1 MKRTLAIVGSG
12 ISGMG
17 ALYALRDEFAIT
29 LYEKADRI
37 GGHTHTVTVDDPSGP
52 LPVDTGFIVYNTT
65 TYPLLT
71 RLFEEL
77 RIKTEW
83 SDMSFGVQN
92 LDTGLEW
99 AGHNLGRVF
108 AQKKNL
114 VRPAFWRMVL
124 EILRFNRTAL
134 RRAQEN
140 SEEISLGDF
149 LRNDRYSNYFIDN
162 YIVPMG
168 SAVWS
173 TPARNMLDFPARTF
187 IEFFSN
193 HGFLEVERRVRWRT
207 VSGGSHSYLK
217 AILDEAKPE
226 IQTAQAVTSVRR
238 TASGKVELRT
248 ALEKR
253 EFDFVL
259 MASHANET
267 LSMLEDPTHAES
279 DLLSR
284 FHYQKNQAVLHYDE
298 SVLPSDPRCHAAWN
312 FRTKSG
318 VQAIAYSMRRLQ
330 NIQSDRH
337 YIVSLGEFERIDQ
350 SKIIRSMAYEHPLFD
365 LNTAQAQKSLHIL
378 NETGPIFFSG
388 SYFRYGFHE
397 DGLWSASRAARRILD
412 VSRQLLRV

>member
-37 GGHTHTVTVDDPSGP
+37 GGHTHTVTVEDPSGP

-77 RIKTEW
+77 KIKTEW

-99 AGHNLGRVF
+99 AGHNLGSVF

-114 VRPAFWRMVL
+114 LRPAFWRMVL

-149 LRNDRYSNYFIDN
+149 LRNDRYSDYFIDN

-207 VSGGSHSYLK
+207 VSGGSHSYIK
-217 AILDEAKPE
+217 AILDEGKPE
-226 IQTAQAVTSVRR
+226 IQTGQPVTSVRR
-238 TASGKVELRT
+238 TASGKVEVT
-248 ALEKR
+248 TPLEKR

-267 LSMLEDPTHAES
+267 LSMLVDPTNEES
-279 DLLSR
+279 DLLSH
-284 FHYQKNQAVLHYDE
+284 FHYQKNEAVLHFDE
-298 SVLPSDPRCHAAWN
+298 SVLPSAPQCHAAWN

-318 VQAIAYSMRRLQ
+318 VQAIAYSMKRLQ
-330 NIQSDRH
+330 NIKSDRH
-337 YIVSLGEFERIDQ
+337 YIVSLGEFERIDEK
-350 SKIIRSMAYEHPLFD
+350 KIIRSMTYEHPLFD
-365 LNTAQAQKSLHIL
+365 LKTAQAQKSLHLL

-397 DGLWSASRAARRILD
+397 DGLWSASLAARRILD
-412 VSRQLLRV
+412 VSRQLVHV